1 MRAVVWKL
9 RIIGA
14 PKRSGGVTPR
24 AAEHRTGMSEVR
36 QYCAAD
42 GPVHNWWVAQSVGQ
56 ECPTY
61 VSIVLQTAL
70 SVDGG

>member
-1 MRAVVWKL
+1 
-9 RIIGA
+9 
-14 PKRSGGVTPR
+14 
-24 AAEHRTGMSEVR
+24 MSEVR